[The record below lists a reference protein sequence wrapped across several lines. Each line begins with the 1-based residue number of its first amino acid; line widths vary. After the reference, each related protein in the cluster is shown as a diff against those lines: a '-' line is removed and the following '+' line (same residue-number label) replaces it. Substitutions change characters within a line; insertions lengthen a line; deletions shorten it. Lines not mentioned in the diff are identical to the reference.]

1 MVASHPSHIALLA
14 KAYIFKRDLQ
24 EIPVRKLLPSVK
36 MIKKKWLTLLWLIDC
51 SIITDNTLYGST
63 FEFFTDILFNSI
75 GVKRE
80 KDQLIS

>member
-36 MIKKKWLTLLWLIDC
+36 MIKKMAHSSLADRLF
-51 SIITDNTLYGST
+51 NYYRYTLYWST